1 MSVTKL
7 GISFPEEL
15 VEEIDRVSKSLKK
28 SRSEIVRDAI
38 IKMINDNRKQQAI
51 KKAEKIYKEIG
62 DDDRQLAE
70 DFLSICAEPLATY
83 KITKIK
89 IASLLYLYIG
99 VIYLLYI
106 YMV

>member
-7 GISFPEEL
+7 GISFPAEL

-38 IKMINDNRKQQAI
+38 IKMINDNKKRQAVQ
-51 KKAEKIYKEIG
+51 KAEKIYKEIE

-70 DFLSICAEPLATY
+70 DFLSICAEPVVTY
-83 KITKIK
+83 KTTKTK
-89 IASLLYLYIG
+89 RK
-99 VIYLLYI
+99 
-106 YMV
+106 